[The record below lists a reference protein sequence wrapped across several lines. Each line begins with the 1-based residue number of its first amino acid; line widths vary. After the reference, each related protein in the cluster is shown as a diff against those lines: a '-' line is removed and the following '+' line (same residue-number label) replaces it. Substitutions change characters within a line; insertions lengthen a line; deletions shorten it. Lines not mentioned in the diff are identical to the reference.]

1 MYKMRGLLFVSL
13 FLISVFAEPN
23 DIDLKHLKC
32 LVCRAAMKELQVE
45 VSKAN
50 PNKLIEVGSYR
61 MDAEG
66 NTKHKMVPLS
76 RSEVYILDLL
86 DDICEKMTDYVRAR
100 KKSNNQLTILNL
112 ISSPGMMNPRMGEVD
127 IIQDGDLNKSLEH
140 YCRFIVEEFEEDIL
154 SLYVNDIRNKKEKL
168 CTEISNIC
176 NENYIDDDDHD
187 NDYDYDERD
196 SNHENDSNHDIIN
209 TDYDEDRDEL

>member
-1 MYKMRGLLFVSL
+1 MRGFLFVSL
-13 FLISVFAEPN
+13 FLMSVFAEP
-23 DIDLKHLKC
+23 DEIDLKHLKC
-32 LVCRAAMKELQVE
+32 LVCRAIMKELQAE

-50 PNKLIEVGSYR
+50 PNKLVEVGSYR

-66 NTKHKMVPLS
+66 NTKRKMVPLS

-112 ISSPGMMNPRMGEVD
+112 MSSPGTMNPRMGEVD

-154 SLYVNDIRNKKEKL
+154 SLYIHDIHNKKEKL
-168 CTEISNIC
+168 CTQISNIC
-176 NENYIDDDDHD
+176 NENYIDDDDD
-187 NDYDYDERD
+187 DNNDYDD
-196 SNHENDSNHDIIN
+196 NNDHDDNISNHDTTDI
-209 TDYDEDRDEL
+209 DYDEDRDEL